1 MQNCWKCRPTL
12 VCDFTYVKVNKSVNI
27 SLLLCLALFW
37 PKMSI
42 NMHALKF
49 RIQSNSGNYTAL
61 GAEGKTYVGWQNFF
75 TVALINLRR
84 ALRVPAVRILFGSD
98 ACPASSMAPAPVLT
112 YLIGA
117 RAQVHY
123 SRRKHSLSRRYNS
136 TIQDSSFIAP
146 YTVIILGLQQTIR
159 SMHPTLSCFL
169 CHALSCLANL
179 SVIFLSCVF
188 MCCNL
193 VLQFHVLHFHTPGF

>member
-1 MQNCWKCRPTL
+1 
-12 VCDFTYVKVNKSVNI
+12 
-27 SLLLCLALFW
+27 
-37 PKMSI
+37 MSI

-49 RIQSNSGNYTAL
+49 RIQSNSGNSSCIGRWGQKL
-61 GAEGKTYVGWQNFF
+61 RWGDIIFF